1 MIAMDCARCGK
12 HHEVAET
19 LAGQTLYCSGCNS
32 AMRIPAPGSAESHFV
47 EPVVESRLKLAGL
60 GRSSDGG
67 RLCPACGLAMTADT
81 IVCVGCGFNT
91 QTGLGPAD
99 IARRRRAVRARISL
113 ALFLLVIGAAAW
125 GVALL
130 YRSSPTTAD
139 GDGAAVVP
147 FPDEPEAVPFEPLP
161 PEAVA
166 AVRKELTAALDRE
179 APVLIPGQNCALA
192 LGTGRILRGT
202 LQRISPGLGAH
213 LILETG
219 EIMFVEIEDLDPRS
233 RIQIDPAARAEE
245 LERRVQVQIAL

>member
-12 HHEVAET
+12 HHEVADS

-32 AMRIPAPGSAESHFV
+32 AMRIPAPGSTESQPV
-47 EPVVESRLKLAGL
+47 EPVVDSRLKLAGL
-60 GRSSDGG
+60 NRSSDGG
-67 RLCPACGLAMTADT
+67 RLCPACGLAMAADT
-81 IVCVGCGFNT
+81 VVCVGCGFNT
-91 QTGLGPAD
+91 RTGLGPAD
-99 IARRRRAVRARISL
+99 IARRRRAIRARVSL
-113 ALFLLVIGAAAW
+113 VLFLLVIGAAAW

-130 YRSSPTTAD
+130 YRSPPTSTED
-139 GDGAAVVP
+139 DGAVVAP

-192 LGTGRILRGT
+192 LGTKRILRGT

-219 EIMFVEIEDLDPRS
+219 ETTFVKIEDLDPRS
-233 RIQIDPAARAEE
+233 RIQIDPVARTEE
-245 LERRVQVQIAL
+245 LERRVQAQIAL